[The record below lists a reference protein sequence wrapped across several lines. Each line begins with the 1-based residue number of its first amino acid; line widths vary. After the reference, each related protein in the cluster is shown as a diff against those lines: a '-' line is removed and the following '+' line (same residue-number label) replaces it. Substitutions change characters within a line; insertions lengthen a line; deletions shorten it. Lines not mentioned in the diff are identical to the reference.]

1 MRSLEEHQLDSLLS
15 DATTIEADGH
25 GVKVACLADGDYLKL
40 FRRKRLLSSAL
51 WSPQAS
57 RFASNAAKLA
67 RMGIPVPQIID
78 TFKVPSRALNG
89 VIYRPLPGQTL
100 RSHWRDLGNVER
112 EADICRFGAF
122 LGLLHE
128 QGVYF
133 RSLHLGNVLLLPDN
147 RFGLID
153 FSDMRIA
160 RRPLGKNLRRR
171 NLQHLLRY
179 DVDRNWLALEHRP
192 ALLRGYATRCGSEA
206 ATRLNMGIQAL
217 VDSHQA

>member
-1 MRSLEEHQLDSLLS
+1 MRLLDEHQLDSLLS

-25 GVKVACLADGDYLKL
+25 GVKVASLADGYYLKL

-51 WSPQAS
+51 WSPQAG
-57 RFASNAAKLA
+57 RFAGNAAKLA
-67 RMGIPVPQIID
+67 CMDIPVPQIID

-100 RSHWRDLGNVER
+100 RSHWRSLEAAER
-112 EADICRFGAF
+112 EAEVRRFGEF

-133 RSLHLGNVLLLPDN
+133 RSLHLGNVLLLPDMH
-147 RFGLID
+147 FGLID

-160 RRPLGKNLRRR
+160 KRALGKGLRRR

-179 DVDRNWLALEHRP
+179 EEDRNWLALEHRAP
-192 ALLRGYATRCGSEA
+192 LLQGYAARCGIEA
-206 ATRLNMGIQAL
+206 ADRLDQGIQAL
-217 VDSHQA
+217 V